1 MGNGPSD
8 AIKLFGTEEPAGEA
22 RTLQA
27 GPLDCTLEAGNLRY
41 IRFGGVEAIRAV
53 SFIVRDHNWG
63 TFAPR
68 LDNLDIEQSET
79 GFAVTYDATCGEPGQ
94 GVRYRARITG
104 DSRGRLAFEVE
115 GEALGELL
123 TNRTGFVVLHGVEG
137 VAGAP
142 LEVLHTDGR
151 AEQTRFPELISPA
164 QPVKDI
170 AALTHEPAPGVR
182 VTCRMEGDAFEMEDQ
197 RNWLDASYKT
207 YIRPLSK
214 PWPYT
219 LKAGE
224 PFEQRVEVEISGE
237 PAGAAAGAPVEIAI
251 GESTARP
258 MPRLGLASPVAHLAA
273 AERLAPTLKLA
284 KPSFL
289 VAEMDL
295 RLPHGAEEL
304 ARQAALATALDAE
317 MVVEAVLPCA
327 DAAGQPTD
335 DPAALRADLGRLR
348 DAAGKAGVEIG
359 RLVVSPAC
367 YLKSYQPD
375 AVWPKAPPLETVYA
389 EARRH
394 FPGAKIGGGML
405 AYFTE
410 LNRKRPPAEALD
422 FIGHSLCPLVHAG
435 DDVSLTEGLETLP
448 TLIAST
454 RSFAAGKP
462 YWLYPTAVSMRANPY
477 GAAPIPSPGNGRT
490 AMSANDPRERG
501 LIGAAW
507 YAGLVAHAAR
517 GGLEAVTIAAAAGP
531 SGLAYA
537 PMPWPQPWFDEAGEG
552 VFPSFHVFRELAE
565 AVDTP
570 QVETS
575 SSVPREVQVLAARSG
590 EGVRLWLANLTGE
603 RREVVIR
610 TPRHERAKL
619 GLAVDSASFA
629 RLSRDA
635 GIASQSVAADLGAV
649 TLAPYA
655 VVRLELSEG

>member
-1 MGNGPSD
+1 MAAGPSP
-8 AIKLFGTEEPAGEA
+8 AIALFGTDEPPGESRELRAGDLA
-22 RTLQA
+22 
-27 GPLDCTLEAGNLRY
+27 CTLDSGNLRY
-41 IRFGGVEAIRAV
+41 IRLGRIEAIRAV

-63 TFAPR
+63 TLAPR
-68 LDNLDIEQSET
+68 IEGLDIREDED
-79 GFAVTYDATCGEPGQ
+79 GFAVSYGATCGDERHGI
-94 GVRYRARITG
+94 RYRARITG
-104 DSRGRLAFEVE
+104 ERSGRLVYEVE

-142 LEVLHTDGR
+142 LEVLHSDGST
-151 AEQTRFPELISPA
+151 EHTRFPELISPA

-224 PFEQRVEVEISGE
+224 PFVQRVEVEISGK
-237 PAGAAAGAPVEIAI
+237 PSGAAAGAPVEIAI
-251 GESTARP
+251 GGSTARP

-273 AERLAPTLKLA
+273 AERLVTTLKLA
-284 KPSFL
+284 RPSFI

-295 RLPHGAEEL
+295 RLPHGAGEL

-317 MVVEAVLPCA
+317 LVVEAVLPCA

-394 FPGAKIGGGML
+394 FPGAQIGGGML

-462 YWLYPTAVSMRANPY
+462 YWLYPSAVSMRANPY

-552 VFPSFHVFRELAE
+552 VFASFHVFRELAGAAGLAQRE
-565 AVDTP
+565 TRSSRPRDVQALAVSTGD
-570 QVETS
+570 
-575 SSVPREVQVLAARSG
+575 
-590 EGVRLWLANLTGE
+590 GVRLWLVNLTGE
-603 RREVVIR
+603 TQQALIR
-610 TPRHERAKL
+610 LPAQGMARL
-619 GLAVDSASFA
+619 GLAIDAVGFA
-629 RLSRDA
+629 RLSRDPAASNASPA
-635 GIASQSVAADLGAV
+635 GGAGEV

-655 VVRLELSEG
+655 VVRLDLSKG

>member
-142 LEVLHTDGR
+142 LEVLHIDGR
-151 AEQTRFPELISPA
+151 AEQTRFPELISPS
-164 QPVKDI
+164 QPVMDI

-219 LKAGE
+219 LRGGE
-224 PFEQRVEVEISGE
+224 RFAQKIEVEISGE
-237 PAGAAAGAPVEIAI
+237 PPARAGGAPVELAR
-251 GESTARP
+251 GEATARP
-258 MPRLGLASPVAHLAA
+258 MPRLGLAVPAAYLAA
-273 AERLAPTLKLA
+273 AERAAATLRMA
-284 KPSFL
+284 RPSFI

-295 RLPHGAEEL
+295 RQGHGATEL
-304 ARQAALATALDAE
+304 AAYARLAAALDAE
-317 MVVEAVLPCA
+317 LVVEAVLPCA
-327 DAAGQPTD
+327 DATGRPTA
-335 DPAALRADLGRLR
+335 DPAALRADLARLR
-348 DAAGKAGVEIG
+348 EAAAKAGVAIG
-359 RLVVSPAC
+359 RLVLTPAC

-375 AVWPKAPPLETVYA
+375 AVWPEAPPLEVVYA
-389 EARRH
+389 EARKA
-394 FPGAKIGGGML
+394 FPDTLIGGGML
-405 AYFTE
+405 SYFTE
-410 LNRKRPPAEALD
+410 LNRKRPPAAALD
-422 FIGHSLCPLVHAG
+422 FVGHSLCPLVHAG

-448 TLIAST
+448 TLLAST
-454 RSFAAGKP
+454 RAFAGGKP
-462 YWLYPTAVSMRANPY
+462 YWLYPTAISMRANPY
-477 GAAPIPSPGNGRT
+477 GTAPLANPDNVRT
-490 AMSANDPRERG
+490 AMSTSDPRERG

-517 GGLEAVTIAAAAGP
+517 GGLEAVTMGAAAGP
-531 SGLAYA
+531 SGLVYA
-537 PMPWPQPWFDEAGEG
+537 PLAWAQPWFDGTG
-552 VFPSFHVFRELAE
+552 SGMFPSFHVFRELAATQG
-565 AVDTP
+565 AV
-570 QVETS
+570 QVETRS
-575 SSVPREVQVLAARSG
+575 SRPREVQAIAVRSAG
-590 EGVRLWLANLTGE
+590 GTRLWLVNLTGE
-603 RREVVIR
+603 AR
-610 TPRHERAKL
+610 TATISGIADRSAQVRAID
-619 GLAVDSASFA
+619 ADSFET
-629 RLSRDA
+629 LCRDA
-635 GIASQSVAADLGAV
+635 GAEMSATTQATAAVALK
-649 TLAPYA
+649 PYA
-655 VVRLELSEG
+655 VLRLDFSA